1 LVQRCPNCNE
11 ENPDRFRLC
20 GYCGAPLSQPAPAE
34 EVRKTVTVVF
44 CDLKGST
51 ALGEKLDSEPLREVL
66 SAYFSAM
73 RQVLER
79 HGGTVEKYI
88 GDAIMAVFGLPR
100 LHEDDALRA
109 VRATLD
115 MKTALQQLNPRLE
128 ATWGVSLQNR
138 TGVNTGEVVAGDL
151 STGQRL
157 ATGDTV
163 NVAARLEQAA
173 PEGEVLIGETTFRL
187 VKDAVTAEPV
197 EPLELKGKAK
207 RVPAYL
213 LAGVRQDEAIARRVD
228 LPVIG
233 RDAELRILLDA
244 FGRALESPHCEVVTV
259 LGPAGIGKSRL
270 LEEFA
275 GQLGD
280 RALVLRGRCLS
291 YGEGITFW
299 PIAEA
304 LRQAAGILPDD
315 QEEEGRAK
323 LSSLAGA
330 EHEDAA
336 LRIGS
341 LMGFG
346 SGGYGKDELLW
357 SVRAVLDAVA
367 RRKPLVVIFD
377 DIHWAEQIFLDVVE
391 YVADTSDGVPLLIL
405 CAARHELLEEFPR
418 FLAGRDRASRIE
430 LHELSRRDTSQ
441 ILGNLLGDVRL
452 PVSLEDRILSVAHGN
467 PFFAEQMISM
477 LIDSGV
483 IRELGG
489 SWEFAGGD
497 ENVAIPANV
506 SSLLATRLDRLAPF
520 ERSVAERAAV
530 VGLEF
535 ETAAVEALAPDEVAR
550 ADLAR
555 PLSSL
560 CGKRLIR
567 AADVGLR
574 SEGYKF
580 SHILVRDAAYD
591 RLLKRTRA
599 RMHASFA
606 DWLLEISGTR
616 VAELEEII
624 GYHLEQ
630 SFRYRSELGP
640 VDAQA
645 RSLGDRAARHLGVAG
660 ARAVDRGDMPAAA
673 SMLQRAADLL
683 DEADQDRPRLL
694 LAAGEALTDAGELG
708 AAEAALDAARNAA
721 ALLGNDAIG
730 RAAELAGLQLR
741 YTTDSKSAHQG
752 VIARAQ
758 ELIPVLEKAADHHGL
773 ARAWRLLTYAHW
785 TATRF
790 GFAAEAAEQTIR
802 HATQAGDEV
811 MARRFAGALAI
822 SVLYGPTPAD
832 EGVAYC
838 EEVLSRAVEDRK
850 AWAIT
855 EVALA
860 HLEAMRANFDA
871 ARARYRR
878 SRTLLEEFGWRH
890 MAALTSLDSAPV
902 EMLAGDLQTAEHE
915 LRKDYQTLKQMG
927 ERNYISTTAGMLA
940 EVLYRQSRYQ
950 ESADLADACQEL
962 ASPDDVASQF
972 LWRCVQ
978 AKLLARDRQHQRS
991 DGLISEA
998 LDLIGGSDW
1007 LDWQGN
1013 GFMNLAEVRRLG
1025 GHIADAVAALGEA
1038 SLRFTQKGN
1047 VVSARRADELANY
1060 LALCAQWAPLG
1071 QVRGARKRGRG
1082 RGEWERAAL
1091 GRLSARLSGAE
1102 TPGNTRHHLQ
1112 REHRR
1117 LLYKEEELALID
1129 HRQLGV
1135 GHCDSRPASRGVVDD
1150 GHLTE
1155 CVLGAELVNRAI
1167 GQSHLDLSFH
1177 DAEHFRPAGSR
1188 LEDHR
1193 AGRHV
1198 PVGLGVIKQAR
1209 HRHQEEPP
1217 PHASFQ
1223 LAL

>member
-1 LVQRCPNCNE
+1 MVQRCPDCNE

-20 GYCGAPLSQPAPAE
+20 GFCGAQLSQPAPPE
-34 EVRKTVTVVF
+34 EVRKTVTVIF

-51 ALGEKLDSEPLREVL
+51 ALGEKLDSESLREVL

-109 VRATLD
+109 VRAALD
-115 MKTALQQLNPRLE
+115 MKTALQQLNPRLR
-128 ATWGVSLQNR
+128 AAWGVTLQNR

-173 PEGEVLIGETTFRL
+173 PDGEVLIGETTFRL
-187 VKDAVTAEPV
+187 VKDAITAEPV
-197 EPLELKGKAK
+197 EPLELKGKSK
-207 RVPAYL
+207 RVPAYRL
-213 LAGVRQDEAIARRVD
+213 VGVRPGEAITRRVG

-233 RDAELRILLDA
+233 RDAELRLLLEA
-244 FGRALESPHCEVVTV
+244 FGRTLDSPHCEVVTV
-259 LGPAGIGKSRL
+259 LGQAGIGKSRL
-270 LEEFA
+270 IGEFV
-275 GQLGD
+275 GQVGD

-299 PIAEA
+299 PIAEV
-304 LRQAAGILPDD
+304 LRQAAGILPEDL
-315 QEEEGRAK
+315 EEEERAK
-323 LSSLAGA
+323 LWSLTGA
-330 EHEDAA
+330 EHADAA
-336 LRIGS
+336 PRIES

-346 SGGYGKDELLW
+346 SGSYGKDELLW
-357 SVRAVLDAVA
+357 SVRAVLETVA
-367 RRKPLVVIFD
+367 RRQPLVVIFD
-377 DIHWAEQIFLDVVE
+377 DIHWAEQIFLDAVE
-391 YVADTSDGVPLLIL
+391 YVADTSHGVPLLIL

-418 FLAGRDRASRIE
+418 FLARRDAASRIE
-430 LHELSRRDTSQ
+430 LHELTRRDTAQ
-441 ILGNLLGDVRL
+441 VLGNLLGDLRL
-452 PVSLEDRILSVAHGN
+452 PVSLEDRILSVANGN

-483 IRELGG
+483 IREQGG
-489 SWEFAGGD
+489 GWEFAGGD
-497 ENVAIPANV
+497 ENVPIPANV

-530 VGLEF
+530 AGLEF
-535 ETAAVEALAPDEVAR
+535 ETAAVEALAPDGEAS
-550 ADLAR
+550 ADLTR
-555 PLSSL
+555 PLSALS
-560 CGKRLIR
+560 GKRLIR

-574 SEGYKF
+574 SDGYKF

-616 VAELEEII
+616 VTELEEII

-640 VDAQA
+640 VDGQT
-645 RSLGDRAARHLGVAG
+645 RSLGARAARHLGVAG
-660 ARAVDRGDMPAAA
+660 SRAVDRGDMPAAA
-673 SMLQRAADLL
+673 SMLQRAAGLL
-683 DEADQDRPRLL
+683 DEADRDRPRLL
-694 LAAGEALTDAGELG
+694 LAAGEALTDAGELR
-708 AAEAALDAARNAA
+708 AAGAALDTARKAA
-721 ALLGNDAIG
+721 ALIGNDAIG
-730 RAAELAGLQLR
+730 RAAELASLQLR
-741 YTTDSKSAHQG
+741 YTTDAKSAHEG
-752 VIARAQ
+752 VIARVQ
-758 ELIPVLEKAADHHGL
+758 ELIPVLEEAADHRGL

-790 GFAAEAAEQTIR
+790 GVAAEAAEQTIR

-838 EEVLSRAVEDRK
+838 EEVLSRASEDRK
-850 AWAIT
+850 ASAIT

-860 HLEAMRANFDA
+860 HLEAMRANFDV

-878 SRTLLEEFGWRH
+878 SRALLEEFGWRH

-902 EMLAGDLQTAEHE
+902 EMLAGDLEAAENE
-915 LRKDYQTLKQMG
+915 LRKDYRTLKQMG

-950 ESADLADACQEL
+950 ESADLAGTCQEL
-962 ASPDDVASQF
+962 ASPEDVASQF
-972 LWRCVQ
+972 LWRSVQ
-978 AKLLARDRQHQRS
+978 AKLLARDGQHQRS
-991 DGLISEA
+991 DALISEA

-1013 GFMNLAEVRRLG
+1013 GLMNLAEVRRLG
-1025 GHIADAVAALGEA
+1025 GHIDDAVAALGQA
-1038 SLRFTQKGN
+1038 SLRFTEKGN
-1047 VVSARRADELANY
+1047 VVSARQADELADGLRAS
-1060 LALCAQWAPLG
+1060 LAGGTPDPQRP
-1071 QVRGARKRGRG
+1071 
-1082 RGEWERAAL
+1082 AAL
-1091 GRLSARLSGAE
+1091 SEPS
-1102 TPGNTRHHLQ
+1102 PG
-1112 REHRR
+1112 
-1117 LLYKEEELALID
+1117 
-1129 HRQLGV
+1129 
-1135 GHCDSRPASRGVVDD
+1135 
-1150 GHLTE
+1150 
-1155 CVLGAELVNRAI
+1155 
-1167 GQSHLDLSFH
+1167 
-1177 DAEHFRPAGSR
+1177 
-1188 LEDHR
+1188 
-1193 AGRHV
+1193 
-1198 PVGLGVIKQAR
+1198 
-1209 HRHQEEPP
+1209 
-1217 PHASFQ
+1217 
-1223 LAL
+1223 

>member
-1 LVQRCPNCNE
+1 MVQRCPNCNE

-640 VDAQA
+640 IDAQA